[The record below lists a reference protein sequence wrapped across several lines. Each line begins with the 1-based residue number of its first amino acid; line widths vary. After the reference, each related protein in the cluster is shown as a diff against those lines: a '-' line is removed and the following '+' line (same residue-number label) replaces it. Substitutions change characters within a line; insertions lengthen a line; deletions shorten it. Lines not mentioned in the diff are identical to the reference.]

1 MGGFSR
7 LKRQP
12 SLHGLSSRMSSF
24 MSQDLDLPWTTST
37 KDNNN
42 SLQYPTKSSS
52 STVLGKSNNSKSNN
66 RTKSISKLPLFKSNK
81 KISIITNRGVSP
93 TITVISETSSSSSSS
108 TSEEGEGFE
117 IDVSIL
123 PLDDTVYNNLDN
135 SDYINSNTSNNSSAR
150 SGELSSA
157 HSGSLTTFA
166 NNCSPPILIPTNFD
180 IEMDIVKSNNGGDGE
195 RIIESLSSL
204 DKSSG
209 KSRRSSSP
217 KSVRSR
223 LTVTPIV
230 EFCTDNLDETVSD
243 SAKEDLSPV
252 NDKEMNNLESEVV
265 MESTSSNNNK
275 DMKEKMCHILVDE
288 LGSSIET
295 LRSGGSVLSTN
306 TSSSSSSS
314 NSSGE
319 QPKMFILPDELNNG
333 DSSIETLRSGSAS
346 EKIFILPQEEGSRL
360 SLDHQ
365 EEEKSS
371 SSISSS
377 GRSTPQEEQGL
388 QLDIDKLQAYETI
401 MKHLTAYEMS
411 ETEQTTASPS
421 SIAATTS
428 SVPVEVQKSKFQG
441 EKKRSLLNRVGNHL
455 DKKTYQGRLKRSRRR
470 RSRRL
475 RKKN

>member
-12 SLHGLSSRMSSF
+12 SLRHGLSSRMSSF

-52 STVLGKSNNSKSNN
+52 VVLGKSNNKSNKSNN
-66 RTKSISKLPLFKSNK
+66 NKRSTGRLPFKSNK
-81 KISIITNRGVSP
+81 KISIITRGVSP

-108 TSEEGEGFE
+108 QSSAEEEEGFE

-123 PLDDTVYNNLDN
+123 SSDDTAYNTNLDN
-135 SDYINSNTSNNSSAR
+135 SDYINNTNNSNAR

-166 NNCSPPILIPTNFD
+166 NNCSPPILIPTNFNV
-180 IEMDIVKSNNGGDGE
+180 EMDIMKSTNGGDGE

-204 DKSSG
+204 DKSS

-243 SAKEDLSPV
+243 SANEENLSPV
-252 NDKEMNNLESEVV
+252 SDKIGNLESEVV
-265 MESTSSNNNK
+265 IESTNNSK
-275 DMKEKMCHILVDE
+275 DIKEKICHILVDE

-306 TSSSSSSS
+306 TSASSSSD
-314 NSSGE
+314 NSE
-319 QPKMFILPDELNNG
+319 QLKMFILPDDLGNV

-346 EKIFILPQEEGSRL
+346 EKIFILPQEEGSRI
-360 SLDHQ
+360 SLDQ
-365 EEEKSS
+365 EAEEKSYAS
-371 SSISSS
+371 SSS

-401 MKHLTAYEMS
+401 MKYLTAYEELS
-411 ETEQTTASPS
+411 KTAGVE
-421 SIAATTS
+421 AAST
-428 SVPVEVQKSKFQG
+428 VEVQKRKSQRV
-441 EKKRSLLNRVGNHL
+441 KKRSLLDRVGNHL
-455 DKKTYQGRLKRSRRR
+455 DKKTYQGMMKRSRRR
-470 RSRRL
+470 RSRRKRSGL
-475 RKKN
+475 TY

>member
-7 LKRQP
+7 LKRQS
-12 SLHGLSSRMSSF
+12 SLHGLTSRMSSF

-37 KDNNN
+37 KDSN
-42 SLQYPTKSSS
+42 SLLYPIKSSS
-52 STVLGKSNNSKSNN
+52 AIVGKSNSNN
-66 RTKSISKLPLFKSNK
+66 NKRTKSTGRLPFKSNK

-108 TSEEGEGFE
+108 SEEEGEEGFE
-117 IDVSIL
+117 VDVSIL
-123 PLDDTVYNNLDN
+123 SSDDTAYNTNLDN
-135 SDYINSNTSNNSSAR
+135 SDYINNTNNSNAR

-166 NNCSPPILIPTNFD
+166 NNCSPPILIPSNFD
-180 IEMDIVKSNNGGDGE
+180 IEMDISTRNGE

-209 KSRRSSSP
+209 NSRRSSSP

-230 EFCTDNLDETVSD
+230 EFCTDNNDEAVLGSVK
-243 SAKEDLSPV
+243 KEDLSPID
-252 NDKEMNNLESEVV
+252 DKIDNLE
-265 MESTSSNNNK
+265 TTNNNSK
-275 DMKEKMCHILVDE
+275 DIKEKICHILVDE

-306 TSSSSSSS
+306 TSASSSSD
-314 NSSGE
+314 NSE
-319 QPKMFILPDELNNG
+319 QLKMFILPDDLGNV

-346 EKIFILPQEEGSRL
+346 EKIFILPQEEGSRI
-360 SLDHQ
+360 SLDQ
-365 EEEKSS
+365 EAEEKSYAS
-371 SSISSS
+371 SSS

-401 MKHLTAYEMS
+401 MKYLTAYEELS
-411 ETEQTTASPS
+411 KTAGVE
-421 SIAATTS
+421 AAST
-428 SVPVEVQKSKFQG
+428 VEVQKRKSQRV
-441 EKKRSLLNRVGNHL
+441 KKRSLLDRVGNHL
-455 DKKTYQGRLKRSRRR
+455 DKKTYQGMMKRSRRR
-470 RSRRL
+470 RSRRKRSGL
-475 RKKN
+475 TY

>member
-1 MGGFSR
+1 
-7 LKRQP
+7 
-12 SLHGLSSRMSSF
+12 
-24 MSQDLDLPWTTST
+24 
-37 KDNNN
+37 
-42 SLQYPTKSSS
+42 
-52 STVLGKSNNSKSNN
+52 
-66 RTKSISKLPLFKSNK
+66 
-81 KISIITNRGVSP
+81 VSP

-108 TSEEGEGFE
+108 SEEEGEEGFE
-117 IDVSIL
+117 VDVSIL
-123 PLDDTVYNNLDN
+123 SSDDTAYNTNLDN
-135 SDYINSNTSNNSSAR
+135 SDYINNTNNSNAR

-166 NNCSPPILIPTNFD
+166 NNCSPPILIPSNFD
-180 IEMDIVKSNNGGDGE
+180 IEMDISTRNGE

-209 KSRRSSSP
+209 NSRRSSSP

-230 EFCTDNLDETVSD
+230 EFCTDNNDEAVLGSVK
-243 SAKEDLSPV
+243 KEDLSPID
-252 NDKEMNNLESEVV
+252 DKIDNLE
-265 MESTSSNNNK
+265 TTNNNSK
-275 DMKEKMCHILVDE
+275 DIKEKICHILVDE

-306 TSSSSSSS
+306 TSASSSSG
-314 NSSGE
+314 SGE
-319 QPKMFILPDELNNG
+319 QPKMFILPDELGNV
-333 DSSIETLRSGSAS
+333 DSSIETLRSGSAIS
-346 EKIFILPQEEGSRL
+346 EKIFILPQEEEGSRL
-360 SLDHQ
+360 SLDHR
-365 EEEKSS
+365 EEKSS
-371 SSISSS
+371 ASISSS

-428 SVPVEVQKSKFQG
+428 SVPVEAQKSKFQG
-441 EKKRSLLNRVGNHL
+441 EKKCSLLDRVGNHL
-455 DKKTYQGRLKRSRRR
+455 NKKTYQGMMKRSRRR